1 MMRIPKRAGVLVLAL
16 ALSLLATPSHAIE
29 EPAFEVS
36 KRIGDIEVRE
46 YAPYVVAEVVLKG
59 SAQDTGNRG
68 FRILAGYIFGKNKG
82 EQRLAMTAP
91 VTQAPAPTE
100 LAMTAPVSQQA
111 ARDGYLV
118 QFVLP
123 RDVTLARAPA
133 PLDPR
138 IVLREEPPKRVAVI
152 RYAGRWSDDNYNTHL
167 AELET
172 ALRSAGIKW
181 AGAPVYSRYNP
192 PITPWFLRRNEI
204 WLQLADEGSASPR

>member
-1 MMRIPKRAGVLVLAL
+1 MRIPKRAGVLVLAL

-172 ALRSAGIKW
+172 VLRSAGIKW

>member
-36 KRIGDIEVRE
+36 RRIGDIEVRE

-91 VTQAPAPTE
+91 VTQAPAR
-100 LAMTAPVSQQA
+100 TAS
-111 ARDGYLV
+111 
-118 QFVLP
+118 
-123 RDVTLARAPA
+123 
-133 PLDPR
+133 
-138 IVLREEPPKRVAVI
+138 
-152 RYAGRWSDDNYNTHL
+152 
-167 AELET
+167 
-172 ALRSAGIKW
+172 W
-181 AGAPVYSRYNP
+181 AS
-192 PITPWFLRRNEI
+192 
-204 WLQLADEGSASPR
+204 

>member
-1 MMRIPKRAGVLVLAL
+1 
-16 ALSLLATPSHAIE
+16 
-29 EPAFEVS
+29 
-36 KRIGDIEVRE
+36 
-46 YAPYVVAEVVLKG
+46 
-59 SAQDTGNRG
+59 
-68 FRILAGYIFGKNKG
+68 
-82 EQRLAMTAP
+82 MTAP